1 MKLFGGAI
9 LKPTVTDINKD
20 AERWSLSW
28 QPEGR
33 CNSFTREAILAS
45 APPSCGV
52 YGLFN
57 FDCQVFIGESTNIQE
72 ALLRHLI
79 ETDFQSPHLQP
90 TGFTFEPC
98 AVELCKSRADEL
110 IARFHPVLQT
120 GAALTGNG
128 SPPLGA
134 TAGEPGP
141 SGEIIVPLT
150 DDMEFPSNER
160 ERPSEVRRRF
170 HFKRP
175 RVTALAAIFVATAG
189 GIIYLGM
196 PADYSI
202 QKRASGANPRPAQT
216 ENSLRQQTVSAI
228 DKAGGPANREAQGAP
243 AKADLRV
250 ASSTP
255 NTELRFAVKSTP
267 AAEGAKT
274 APILHSAENA
284 LSKKW
289 SVQVSAAPAKD
300 IADTL
305 AQRLKA
311 SGYDGYVVQ
320 AEVKGQSYY
329 RVRVGRFDT
338 KEEAESIRQSLA
350 RQEAHQDAYITRD

>member
-1 MKLFGGAI
+1 KL
-9 LKPTVTDINKD
+9 
-20 AERWSLSW
+20 
-28 QPEGR
+28 
-33 CNSFTREAILAS
+33 
-45 APPSCGV
+45 
-52 YGLFN
+52 
-57 FDCQVFIGESTNIQE
+57 
-72 ALLRHLI
+72 
-79 ETDFQSPHLQP
+79 
-90 TGFTFEPC
+90 
-98 AVELCKSRADEL
+98 
-110 IARFHPVLQT
+110 
-120 GAALTGNG
+120 
-128 SPPLGA
+128 
-134 TAGEPGP
+134 
-141 SGEIIVPLT
+141 
-150 DDMEFPSNER
+150 
-160 ERPSEVRRRF
+160 
-170 HFKRP
+170 
-175 RVTALAAIFVATAG
+175 
-189 GIIYLGM
+189 
-196 PADYSI
+196 
-202 QKRASGANPRPAQT
+202 ASGANPSPAQT
-216 ENSLRQQTVSAI
+216 ENSLRQQKVSVI
-228 DKAGGPANREAQGAP
+228 DKAGEPANRDAQVAP
-243 AKADLRV
+243 AKANLRV

-255 NTELRFAVKSTP
+255 NADLRLAAKSTP